1 VTTFYE
7 FINFDFWIFFMNVVL
22 IGYRCAGKSTVGRKL
37 AVRMGK
43 CFVDT
48 DELVEKRQGLAIYDI
63 VQTKGWAFFRAVEKK
78 IIEEVSRRDDLI
90 IAPGGGSVLDAENV
104 RSLRENG
111 LIIWLKA
118 DRHILGKR
126 MEQDPRSHL
135 SRPTLTGRG
144 AMEEMGEVMASR
156 TPFYEGAAD
165 AKLDT
170 SALDEE
176 EAVEAVRSIIWEKM
190 GGSHWA
196 GIHSEH
202 FSG

>member
-1 VTTFYE
+1 
-7 FINFDFWIFFMNVVL
+7 
-22 IGYRCAGKSTVGRKL
+22 
-37 AVRMGK
+37 
-43 CFVDT
+43 
-48 DELVEKRQGLAIYDI
+48 
-63 VQTKGWAFFRAVEKK
+63 
-78 IIEEVSRRDDLI
+78 LI

-104 RSLRENG
+104 RFLRENG

-118 DRHILGKR
+118 DRHILFKR
-126 MEQDPRSHL
+126 MEQDPRSQL
-135 SRPTLTGRG
+135 SRPTLTGQG
-144 AMEEMGEVMASR
+144 ALEELGEVMASR

-165 AKLDT
+165 AELDT
-170 SALDEE
+170 SALDVE